1 MESLEQMVTKLVIA
15 LAIGLFIGIERE
27 SAGKEAGI
35 RTLMLVSSG
44 STIFTIVAIALPYL
58 IATSPENLPEVI
70 ARNSGFLS
78 VIANIAVGIG
88 FLGAGIII
96 KTQEHIQG
104 LTTAAT
110 IWTTAAIGVLVGLG
124 LTNFAIIS
132 AVSIVALLY
141 LTRKIR
147 VSEKISKDFPGKN
160 DDQN

>member
-1 MESLEQMVTKLVIA
+1 MESLEQMVAKLVVA
-15 LAIGLFIGIERE
+15 LAVGLFIGIERE

-35 RTLMLVSSG
+35 RTLMLVSAG
-44 STIFTIVAIALPYL
+44 STIFTIVALALPYL
-58 IATSPENLPEVI
+58 VATSPENLPEVV
-70 ARNSGFLS
+70 ARNSGFLT

-124 LTNFAIIS
+124 LTKFAIIS
-132 AVSIVALLY
+132 AISIVALLY
-141 LTRKIR
+141 LTRKIK
-147 VSEKISKDFPGKN
+147 VSEKIDKVKVG
-160 DDQN
+160 